1 VTTCTQ
7 FSQEKPFA
15 PLAAPFL
22 FRQVAKIWPKRKTLL
37 ISLKMVSGKKKRKK
51 KVVLDIMYGNSV

>member
-7 FSQEKPFA
+7 FSQEKLFV

-22 FRQVAKIWPKRKTLL
+22 FSQVAKICPKRKTLF
-37 ISLKMVSGKKKRKK
+37 ISLKNGFRKK
-51 KVVLDIMYGNSV
+51 KKKKKQ

>member
-7 FSQEKPFA
+7 FSQEKLFV

-22 FRQVAKIWPKRKTLL
+22 FSQVAKICPKRKTLF
-37 ISLKMVSGKKKRKK
+37 ISLKMISGRKK
-51 KVVLDIMYGNSV
+51 KEKKQ

>member
-7 FSQEKPFA
+7 FSQEKPSV

-22 FRQVAKIWPKRKTLL
+22 FSQVAKICPKRKTLI
-37 ISLKMVSGKKKRKK
+37 ISLKMVSGKKMKK
-51 KVVLDIMYGNSV
+51 KVVLDIMYKNSV